1 RGLRAPARP
10 HPSARDQLSLL
21 DGSVASTRPKALH
34 LLIPMRREKLG
45 ILVALRA
52 VLVTACGGASGGGTP
67 TTGAAIIFGA
77 AVSLTGAQ
85 SKEGGL
91 TKQGYDLWLDWI

>member
-1 RGLRAPARP
+1 
-10 HPSARDQLSLL
+10 
-21 DGSVASTRPKALH
+21 
-34 LLIPMRREKLG
+34 MRREKLG
-45 ILVALRA
+45 ILVALTA

-91 TKQGYDLWLDWI
+91 T